1 MSYNLAHAEDIDQC
15 VPVCCENICIVLP
28 NVYLILKSYCME
40 FGNTSMG
47 QGDDEIAKYCI
58 FNDFSTNIKVRDYII
73 IYCNI
78 IMTLVKP
85 NHDCTECYDLFGNKD
100 STIDPDIDIQYL

>member
-1 MSYNLAHAEDIDQC
+1 MNYTTFISADKRTVCEDATH
-15 VPVCCENICIVLP
+15 IVLP
-28 NVYLILKSYCME
+28 IVYLILNIYCME

-58 FNDFSTNIKVRDYII
+58 FNDFPTNIKVIDYII

-85 NHDCTECYDLFGNKD
+85 NHDCTECNDLFGNKD
-100 STIDPDIDIQYL
+100 SNLDLDIDIQYL